1 MAALPVRIFYLVLIV
16 AKLCR
21 YAAQNAEVLH
31 GAKPAAVTG
40 EVGSPSLPSIV
51 SDEEGSE
58 SDGGGAE
65 RIVSDETSSASYSS
79 GEHYIPQESTEC
91 SGRSASSDSGDCVP
105 REASQLPDGEKAYSD
120 DSNEEEDSASPSEE
134 YSSIASSDAVSRA

>member
-1 MAALPVRIFYLVLIV
+1 MAGMPVVVVYLVLIV

-21 YAAQNAEVLH
+21 YAAQNAKVPE
-31 GAKPAAVTG
+31 GAETAVVTG
-40 EVGSPSLPSIV
+40 EEKTPSLPSIV
-51 SDEEGSE
+51 YDEEGSA
-58 SDGGGAE
+58 SDGGGVE
-65 RIVSDETSSASYSS
+65 RTVERKKY
-79 GEHYIPQESTEC
+79 